1 MNLEILYE
9 DENFLAVNKPAG
21 LLVHGVIGRHAKS
34 EPDLVDWIVENRP
47 EIKNVGDI
55 QPPKT
60 DLSDKS
66 VRPADFLSRLRHTGQ
81 PAGDRPGIVHR
92 LDRQTSGVMLIAKNQ
107 KYFEYLKKLFQTKGI
122 QKTYLA
128 LVHGRLAGGGKI
140 DKPIGLK
147 DGSVKRTV
155 HVTMPK
161 TKMIREAVTLYK
173 AIKPVGEYTLVELKP
188 LTGRTHQIR
197 VHMNSIGHP
206 VVGDELYG
214 GKKDKLGRH
223 MLHAESIEFTTEEG
237 KRIKISAPLPRE
249 FQALVDQN
257 GRIS

>member
-1 MNLEILYE
+1 
-9 DENFLAVNKPAG
+9 
-21 LLVHGVIGRHAKS
+21 
-34 EPDLVDWIVENRP
+34 
-47 EIKNVGDI
+47 
-55 QPPKT
+55 
-60 DLSDKS
+60 
-66 VRPADFLSRLRHTGQ
+66 
-81 PAGDRPGIVHR
+81 
-92 LDRQTSGVMLIAKNQ
+92 MLIAKNQ

>member
-47 EIKNVGDI
+47 EIRNVGDV
-55 QPPKT
+55 QP
-60 DLSDKS
+60 
-66 VRPADFLSRLRHTGQ
+66 HTGQ